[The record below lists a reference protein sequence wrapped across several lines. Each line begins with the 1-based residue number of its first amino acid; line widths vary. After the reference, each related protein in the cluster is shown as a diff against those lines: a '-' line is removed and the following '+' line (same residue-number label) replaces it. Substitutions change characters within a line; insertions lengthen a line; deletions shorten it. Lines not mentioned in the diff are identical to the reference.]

1 MSEETVV
8 RQCAPTLAG
17 IKTGSLFPCPYDSRE
32 ELLQDVRSLNKRLVP
47 KGLCLLPMRYQGNR
61 ALLYLYRPRCL
72 RRDLTNDLATEV
84 LSGAGYQG
92 KSCEQCVARLMHRL
106 REGQEFPHEV
116 GLFLSYPPEDVKG
129 FIDKGQLAPD
139 ALVIDLIA
147 DYVSK
152 HKESKGNICDGFPRT
167 TPQAEAFDKIM
178 EQHGTPVNLM
188 LALEVS
194 DDELIDRLL
203 KRGKESGR
211 ADDSCESVIRNRID
225 VYKAQTAIVADHYR
239 RQGKFR
245 AIRGTGSIEEIF
257 RSICCQIDP
266 LLEKPDAASVRVG

>member
-1 MSEETVV
+1 MLNIVLFG
-8 RQCAPTLAG
+8 PPGAG
-17 IKTGSLFPCPYDSRE
+17 KGTQAARLIEKYGFHHISTGEVIRE
-32 ELLQDVRSLNKRLVP
+32 EIRQGSSL
-47 KGLCLLPMRYQGNR
+47 GL
-61 ALLYLYRPRCL
+61 
-72 RRDLTNDLATEV
+72 
-84 LSGAGYQG
+84 S
-92 KSCEQCVARLMHRL
+92 
-106 REGQEFPHEV
+106 
-116 GLFLSYPPEDVKG
+116 VKG

-147 DYVSK
+147 DYVAK
-152 HKESKGNICDGFPRT
+152 HKESKGNIFDGFPRT

-225 VYKAQTAIVADHYR
+225 IYKAQTAVVADHYR
-239 RQGKFR
+239 RQGKFH

-257 RSICCQIDP
+257 RSICRQIDP
-266 LLEKPDAASVRVG
+266 LLEKSGTTSDRV